1 MNTRKFKIIC
11 NGQFIGFIF
20 ISDSNPRFPKCK
32 VATIWPFNRQGNW
45 TTDDLELVGQRSI
58 TDIYE
63 LNTSDEGIQ
72 NDLFE
77 RAEIDR
83 NECRNFEIIPY

>member
-11 NGQFIGFIF
+11 NDQFIGFTF
-20 ISDSNPRFPKCK
+20 ISDSNPRFPNCK

-45 TTDDLELVGQRSI
+45 TTGDLELVGQRSI

-63 LNTSDEGIQ
+63 LETSDEEIQ
-72 NDLFE
+72 NDLIV
-77 RAEIDR
+77 RADIDR
-83 NECRNFEIIPY
+83 NDCRSFEIIPY